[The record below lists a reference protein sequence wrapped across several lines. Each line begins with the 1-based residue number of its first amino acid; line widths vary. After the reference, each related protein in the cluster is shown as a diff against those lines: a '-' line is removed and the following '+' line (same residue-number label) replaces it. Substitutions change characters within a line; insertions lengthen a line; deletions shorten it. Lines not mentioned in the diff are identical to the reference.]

1 MSPREDGAVR
11 NDAAL
16 ARRIDAVIDRAI
28 AEHRIVGAVLVV
40 LRDGETVY
48 RRATGFA
55 DREARTPML
64 ADTIH
69 RLASITKP
77 IVSAAALA
85 LSEVGR
91 LGLDDIVSD
100 WLPDFRPCLPDG
112 RQPDITIRQLLTHT
126 AGLRYGH
133 EEPPGGPFERAG
145 VSDGLEQPG
154 LSMQEELRRLASVP
168 LLFEPGTAWTYSTAI
183 DVLGEILAR
192 AHGSALPD
200 VVELLVTG
208 PLGMADTRFFATDP
222 ARLAV
227 PYADASLEPVRM
239 GDPHVIPIEGAVG
252 RRYSPSRIFD
262 FASFPSGGAGM
273 AGTTGEVALLLETIR
288 TGGGP
293 ILSPET
299 ARAMMSNQIGDLRVT
314 TRPTPAWGFG
324 FGGAVLLDPTLA
336 ASPLSDGTWQ
346 WGGVYGHYWFVDP
359 VRRLTVVS
367 LTNTAVEGMGG
378 RYPADITAAIC
389 G

>member
-1 MSPREDGAVR
+1 MSPPEDAPVREE
-11 NDAAL
+11 AL
-16 ARRIDAVIDRAI
+16 TRRVDAVMDRAI
-28 AEHRIVGAVLVV
+28 EERRIVGAALVV

-48 RRATGFA
+48 SRAAGFA
-55 DREARTPML
+55 DREAGMPMRS
-64 ADTIH
+64 DTIH

-85 LSEVGR
+85 LVEAGEI
-91 LGLDDIVSD
+91 GLDDTVTK
-100 WLPDFRPCLPDG
+100 WLPDFRPRRPDG
-112 RQPDITIRQLLTHT
+112 GQPNIIVRQLLTHT

-133 EEPPGGPFERAG
+133 EEPPGGSFERAG
-145 VSDGLEQPG
+145 ASDGIDQPG

-192 AHGSALPD
+192 ADESTLPA
-200 VVELLVTG
+200 VVERRVTG

-227 PYADASLEPVRM
+227 PYADGSPEPVRM
-239 GDPHVIPIEGAVG
+239 GDPHLIPIEGAVG
-252 RRYSPSRIFD
+252 RRYAPSRIFD
-262 FASFPSGGAGM
+262 PASFPSGGAGM
-273 AGTTGEVALLLETIR
+273 AGTAADVARFLETIR
-288 TGGGP
+288 AGGTP
-293 ILSPET
+293 ILKPET
-299 ARAMMSNQIGDLRVT
+299 ARAMMTNQIGDLRVT

-324 FGGAVLLDPTLA
+324 FGGAVLLDPALA
-336 ASPLSDGTWQ
+336 ATPLSEGTWQ

-378 RYPADITAAIC
+378 RYPAGLTAAVC
-389 G
+389 A